1 MMTPSVNG
9 NMMSPQVFTLKDSR
23 KRNGTRADHEK
34 RGLEIDRI
42 QVVKQLGGVK
52 CWAIVISQTP
62 GLSIGAL
69 GNISVTSAATTSPP
83 AAAGILNRIEIGG
96 TTA

>member
-23 KRNGTRADHEK
+23 ERNGTRADHEK
-34 RGLEIDRI
+34 CGLEIDHI
-42 QVVKQLGGVK
+42 QIVKQLGGVK
-52 CWAIVISQTP
+52 CRAIVISQTP
-62 GLSIGAL
+62 GLSIRAL

-83 AAAGILNRIEIGG
+83 AAAGVLNRIEIGR